1 MKVSAKSSLS
11 FSAVVRRKGGGGEQ
25 KRTWVFFFSPLTQK
39 FHKLFIDSSNILGSQ
54 QWKLEI

>member
-1 MKVSAKSSLS
+1 MKVSAKNSLS
-11 FSAVVRRKGGGGEQ
+11 FSAVVRRRGGGDRREPG
-25 KRTWVFFFSPLTQK
+25 WFFSSLTQK